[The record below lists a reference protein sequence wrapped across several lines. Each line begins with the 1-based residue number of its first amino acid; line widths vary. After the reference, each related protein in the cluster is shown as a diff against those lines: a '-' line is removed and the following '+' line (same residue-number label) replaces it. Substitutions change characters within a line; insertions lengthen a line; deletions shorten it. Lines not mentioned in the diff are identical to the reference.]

1 MFTFANYCL
10 TTSNLPCFMNLTFPI
25 PMQYCSLLH
34 QILLSSPDN
43 IPNWALFPLWPS
55 CFILSG
61 VVSSCP
67 PLFPSSTLDTFQPGG
82 LIFQCHSV
90 LPFIQFMGSRGKY
103 AGVVC
108 HSLLQWTLF
117 CQNSPLWRV
126 CLGWPRMTGLIGSL
140 IFNLLSI
147 YFLLSV
153 FPHCISPEVK
163 VIFILFFYSFVHCCM
178 LRS

>member
-1 MFTFANYCL
+1 MFTFAIYCL
-10 TTSNLPCFMNLTFPI
+10 TTSNLPWFMNLTFPI

-61 VVSSCP
+61 AVSSCP
-67 PLFPSSTLDTFQPGG
+67 PLFPVAHWTHSNLGDSSF
-82 LIFQCHSV
+82 SV
-90 LPFIQFMGSRGKY
+90 IAFCLLYSSWGSRGKY